1 MEKWKEIDEK
11 VRRAN
16 LRAEIYKQFRRSGSQ
31 FDIDLQKVEQQYGR
45 EGVEAIMG
53 SSGLR
58 ESRPEK
64 AGDAVVLFSRQ

>member
-1 MEKWKEIDEK
+1 M
-11 VRRAN
+11 RRAN

-58 ESRPEK
+58 ESMPEK